1 MSDDII
7 YRLRKR
13 AEIRKSITSKKS
25 VQNNEPDRIS
35 DLLEESANKI
45 ESLTRDLIG
54 ASLYEHDY
62 KTLMAKPPLTDAE
75 IKEVLHTE
83 FNDCYIEDIDLV
95 KFARAILRKAQE
107 K

>member
-1 MSDDII
+1 MSDDLIH
-7 YRLRKR
+7 RLRKR
-13 AEIRKSITSKKS
+13 AEIRKSITSRKS

-62 KTLMAKPPLTDAE
+62 KTLMAKPPLTDEE
-75 IKEVLHTE
+75 IKDVLRTN
-83 FNDCYIEDIDLV
+83 FDDVYLEDIDLV
-95 KFARAILRKAQE
+95 EFARAILRKVSE